1 MRWCQ
6 VLELIPDLLQS
17 NTATK
22 ISHLLNS
29 SSHWACSTTEKEKR
43 KANEE

>member
-1 MRWCQ
+1 MHQCQ

-17 NTATK
+17 NTAAK

-29 SSHWACSTTEKEKR
+29 SSHWACSTTEKENKKR
-43 KANEE
+43 K